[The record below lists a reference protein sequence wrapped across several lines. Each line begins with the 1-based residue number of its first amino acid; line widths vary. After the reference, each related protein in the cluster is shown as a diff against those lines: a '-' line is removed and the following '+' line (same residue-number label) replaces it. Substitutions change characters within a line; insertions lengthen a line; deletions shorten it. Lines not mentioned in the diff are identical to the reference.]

1 MILLQSRVFHS
12 FALTNNEIGVDVAA
26 YRAAR
31 IAEKEAASA
40 SSSTAAVKRA

>member
-26 YRAAR
+26 YRAAL
-31 IAEKEAASA
+31 IAEQKEPSA
-40 SSSTAAVKRA
+40 SSSTAAVKKA